1 MNDMLDAVAMPPAAQ
16 QQHTPESHIIWQCTE
31 GQVANAWAFLFALL
45 FFWLVLPVGYAFYR
59 YLKTANHV
67 YTLTDQR
74 LLVQS
79 GIIVKHIDT
88 LELYRVMDLQVHGTL
103 LQTAVGRGRIT
114 LHSTDASTPTL
125 LINAVPDAS
134 NVSNLIRDAVER
146 CRIAKG
152 VRTFDR

>member
-1 MNDMLDAVAMPPAAQ
+1 MNDLEAVAMPPAAT
-16 QQHTPESHIIWQCTE
+16 QHTPESRIIWQSGE
-31 GQVANAWAFLFALL
+31 GQVANAWVFAFALL
-45 FFWLVLPVGYAFYR
+45 FFWLLLPVGYAFYR

-74 LLVQS
+74 LLVKS
-79 GIIVKHIDT
+79 GIIVKRIDT

-103 LQTAVGRGRIT
+103 LQTAFGRGRIT

-125 LINAVPDAS
+125 LINAVPDPAD
-134 NVSNLIRDAVER
+134 VSHLIRDAVEA
-146 CRIAKG
+146 CRTAKG

>member
-1 MNDMLDAVAMPPAAQ
+1 MPPTAT
-16 QQHTPESHIIWQCTE
+16 QHTPESRIIWQSGE
-31 GQVANAWAFLFALL
+31 GQVANAWVFLFALL
-45 FFWLVLPVGYAFYR
+45 FFWLLLPVGYALYR

-74 LLVQS
+74 LLVKS
-79 GIIVKHIDT
+79 GIIVKRIDT

-103 LQTAVGRGRIT
+103 LQTAFGRGRIT

-125 LINAVPDAS
+125 LINAVPDPAD
-134 NVSNLIRDAVER
+134 VSHLIRDAVEA
-146 CRIAKG
+146 CRTAKG

>member
-1 MNDMLDAVAMPPAAQ
+1 MNDLEAVAMPPTAT
-16 QQHTPESHIIWQCTE
+16 QHTPESRIIWQSGE
-31 GQVANAWAFLFALL
+31 GQVANAWVFAFALL
-45 FFWLVLPVGYAFYR
+45 FFWLLLPVGYAFYR

-74 LLVQS
+74 LLVKS
-79 GIIVKHIDT
+79 GIIVKRIDT

-103 LQTAVGRGRIT
+103 LQTAFGRGRIT

-125 LINAVPDAS
+125 LINAVPDPAD
-134 NVSNLIRDAVER
+134 VSHLIRDAVEA
-146 CRIAKG
+146 CRTAKG